1 VPANMTESVDVSA
14 PGRTRGC
21 VSAAETAYSWPP
33 CIADFKWP
41 NRTASKHQFSV
52 LMLVEKGA
60 WAGAFRGEGF
70 AQCAHKRPKSLAL
83 KNDLVSLPGRM

>member
-1 VPANMTESVDVSA
+1 MTESADVSA
-14 PGRTRGC
+14 PGCTRGY

-33 CIADFKWP
+33 CIEDFTWA

-52 LMLVEKGA
+52 LMLVEKDA

-70 AQCAHKRPKSLAL
+70 APWAHKMPKSFAL
-83 KNDLVSLPGRM
+83 KNDLVSLPGRL